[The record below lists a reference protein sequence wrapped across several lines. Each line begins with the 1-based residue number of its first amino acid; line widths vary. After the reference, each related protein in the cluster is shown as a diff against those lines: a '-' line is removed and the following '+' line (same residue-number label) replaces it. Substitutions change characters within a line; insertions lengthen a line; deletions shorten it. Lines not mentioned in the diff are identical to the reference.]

1 VQVTIEMIMLFKRLC
16 PFVVTIVFI
25 ALSASFLSAETGSI
39 YTNEVHVLFEKP
51 LLPVAR
57 EVAELYPAV
66 SSELSRTFR
75 WEIDFR
81 PEIVLPKDRDTFR
94 KMVGSDSI
102 LAFAVPER
110 NLIVL
115 DTSRV
120 CTKPFTLRTT
130 LKHELCHL
138 VLHRNI
144 QGDRLPRWLDE
155 GICQW
160 ASGGIAELMVEDSDK
175 ALAQAT
181 ASDMLIPIGGLER
194 FPDEEKSLLL
204 AYEESKSF
212 VEYLISKSGEDK
224 FLLAMGHFKKGNSLD
239 EALQRIFSMSLH
251 DLEHDWQA
259 RLKRKYTW
267 FYYLSSNLYT
277 ILFALAALIT
287 VYGFIRL
294 LQKKRAYKDAEEEE
308 EEKEASED

>member
-1 VQVTIEMIMLFKRLC
+1 MLFKRIC
-16 PFVVTIVFI
+16 PFVVSVVFI
-25 ALSASFLSAETGSI
+25 ALSASFLSAETSSI
-39 YTNEVHVLFEKP
+39 QTSTANILFEKP
-51 LLPVAR
+51 LMPVAR
-57 EVAELYPAV
+57 EIAEIYPAV
-66 SSELSRTFR
+66 SSELSQAFR

-81 PEIVLPKDRDTFR
+81 PEIVLANDRDTFR

-102 LAFAVPER
+102 LAFAVPQR

-120 CTKPFTLRTT
+120 YTKPFTLRTT

-160 ASGGIAELMVEDSDK
+160 ASGGIAELMAEDSDK

-194 FPDEEKSLLL
+194 FPDEDKSLLL

-212 VEYLISKSGEDK
+212 VEYLISKSGEEG
-224 FLLAMGHFKKGNSLD
+224 FLQAVGYFKEGNSLD
-239 EALQRIFSMSLH
+239 EAIQRSFSMSLH
-251 DLEHDWQA
+251 DLEQDWQSH
-259 RLKRKYTW
+259 LKRKYTW
-267 FYYLSSNLYT
+267 VYYLSSNLYT
-277 ILFALAALIT
+277 ILFVFAALIT

-294 LQKKRAYKDAEEEE
+294 LQKKRAYKDEETEEE
-308 EEKEASED
+308 DR

>member
-1 VQVTIEMIMLFKRLC
+1 M
-16 PFVVTIVFI
+16 
-25 ALSASFLSAETGSI
+25 
-39 YTNEVHVLFEKP
+39 
-51 LLPVAR
+51 PVAR
-57 EVAELYPAV
+57 EIAEIYPAV

-75 WEIDFR
+75 WEIDFS
-81 PEIVLPKDRDTFR
+81 PEIVLAKDRDTFR

-120 CTKPFTLRTT
+120 YTKPFTLRTT

-160 ASGGIAELMVEDSDK
+160 ASGGIAELMAEDSDK
-175 ALAQAT
+175 ALAQAA
-181 ASDMLIPIGGLER
+181 ASDMLIPIRELER
-194 FPDEEKSLLL
+194 FPEEDKSLLL

-212 VEYLISKSGEDK
+212 VEYLISKSGEEG
-224 FLLAMGHFKKGNSLD
+224 LLQAMGYFKEGNSLD
-239 EALQRIFSMSLH
+239 DAIQRSFSMSLH
-251 DLEHDWQA
+251 DLEQDWQA
-259 RLKRKYTW
+259 HLKRKYTW

-277 ILFALAALIT
+277 ILFVFAALIT

-294 LQKKRAYKDAEEEE
+294 LQKKRAYKDEEAEEEDRE
-308 EEKEASED
+308 NSAILSAYSKPVYQA

>member
-1 VQVTIEMIMLFKRLC
+1 MIMFFKRLC
-16 PFVVTIVFI
+16 TFVLSIVFL

-39 YTNEVHVLFEKP
+39 QTGAANIVFEKP
-51 LLPVAR
+51 LMPVAR
-57 EVAELYPAV
+57 EIAGIYPAV
-66 SSELSRTFR
+66 SSELSGTFR

-81 PEIVLPKDRDTFR
+81 PDIVLAKDRDTFR

-120 CTKPFTLRTT
+120 YTKPFTLRTT

-144 QGDRLPRWLDE
+144 HGDRLPRWLDE

-160 ASGGIAELMVEDSDK
+160 ASGGIAELMVEDPDK
-175 ALAQAT
+175 ALAQAA
-181 ASDMLIPIGGLER
+181 ASDRLIPLRELER
-194 FPDEEKSLLL
+194 FPDDEKFLLL
-204 AYEESKSF
+204 SYEESRSF
-212 VEYLISKSGEDK
+212 VEYLISRFGEDE
-224 FLLAMGHFKKGNSLD
+224 FLQAVGHYKEGNSLD
-239 EALQRIFSMSLH
+239 EALQKSFSMGLD
-251 DLEHDWQA
+251 DLERDWQS
-259 RLKRKYTW
+259 RMKRKYTW

-277 ILFALAALIT
+277 ILFVFAALVT

-294 LQKKRAYKDAEEEE
+294 LHKKRAYKDEEAEED
-308 EEKEASED
+308 KGASGD

>member
-1 VQVTIEMIMLFKRLC
+1 MPFKRICL
-16 PFVVTIVFI
+16 FGASVVFI
-25 ALSASFLSAETGSI
+25 ALSASFLSAETASI
-39 YTNEVHVLFEKP
+39 QTRAVNIVFEKP
-51 LLPVAR
+51 LMPVAR
-57 EVAELYPAV
+57 EITEIFPAV

-81 PEIVLPKDRDTFR
+81 PEIVLSKDRETFR

-102 LAFAVPER
+102 LAFAVPDR

-120 CTKPFTLRTT
+120 YTKPFTLRTT

-144 QGDRLPRWLDE
+144 QGGRLPRWLDE

-160 ASGGIAELMVEDSDK
+160 ASGGIAELMAEDSDK
-175 ALAQAT
+175 ALAQAA
-181 ASDMLIPIGGLER
+181 ASDMLIPMQELEQ
-194 FPDEEKSLLL
+194 FPEEDKYLIL

-212 VEYLISKSGEDK
+212 VEYLISNAGEEG
-224 FLLAMGHFKKGNSLD
+224 FLQAMRHFKEGNSLD
-239 EALQRIFSMSLH
+239 DAIQRSFSISLH
-251 DLEHDWQA
+251 DLERDWQA
-259 RLKRKYTW
+259 HLKRKYTW

-277 ILFALAALIT
+277 ILFVFAALIT

-294 LQKKRAYKDAEEEE
+294 LQKKRAYKDEEAEEED
-308 EEKEASED
+308 KGSSGG

>member
-1 VQVTIEMIMLFKRLC
+1 MMIMLFKRLC
-16 PFVVTIVFI
+16 PFVLSMVFL

-39 YTNEVHVLFEKP
+39 QTDMANIVFEKP
-51 LLPVAR
+51 LMPVAR
-57 EVAELYPAV
+57 EIAEIYPAV
-66 SSELSRTFR
+66 SSELSGTFR

-81 PEIVLPKDRDTFR
+81 ADIVLAKDRDTFR

-102 LAFAVPER
+102 LAFAVPGR

-120 CTKPFTLRTT
+120 YTKPFTLRTT

-160 ASGGIAELMVEDSDK
+160 ASGGIAELMVEDPDK
-175 ALAQAT
+175 ALAQAA
-181 ASDMLIPIGGLER
+181 ASDRLIPLRELER
-194 FPDEEKSLLL
+194 FPDEEKFLLL
-204 AYEESKSF
+204 AYEESRSF
-212 VEYLISKSGEDK
+212 VEYLISRSGEEG
-224 FLLAMGHFKKGNSLD
+224 LLQAMGHFRKGNSLD
-239 EALQRIFSMSLH
+239 EAIQKSFSMSLH
-251 DLEHDWQA
+251 DLEQDWQS
-259 RLKRKYTW
+259 RMKRKYTW
-267 FYYLSSNLYT
+267 FYYFSSNLYT
-277 ILFALAALIT
+277 ILFVFAALIT

-294 LQKKRAYKDAEEEE
+294 LQKKRAYKDEEAMEE
-308 EEKEASED
+308 DKGGSED

>member
-1 VQVTIEMIMLFKRLC
+1 MLFKRIY
-16 PFVVTIVFI
+16 PFVVSVVFI

-39 YTNEVHVLFEKP
+39 QTSEANIFFEKP
-51 LLPVAR
+51 LTPVAR
-57 EVAELYPAV
+57 EIADIYSAV

-75 WEIDFR
+75 WEIAFR
-81 PEIVLPKDRDTFR
+81 PDIILAKDRDTFR

-110 NLIVL
+110 TLIVL

-120 CTKPFTLRTT
+120 YTKPFTLRTT

-160 ASGGIAELMVEDSDK
+160 ASGGLAELMSEDSDK
-175 ALAQAT
+175 SIAQAA
-181 ASDMLIPIGGLER
+181 ASDMLIPMRELER
-194 FPDEEKSLLL
+194 FPDEDKSLVL

-212 VEYLISKSGEDK
+212 VEYLISRSGEEA
-224 FLLAMGHFKKGNSLD
+224 FLQAMGYFKQGNSLD
-239 EALQRIFSMSLH
+239 EAIQRSFSMSLH
-251 DLEHDWQA
+251 DLEQNWQA

-267 FYYLSSNLYT
+267 FYYFSNNLYT
-277 ILFALAALIT
+277 ILFVFAALIT

-294 LQKKRAYKDAEEEE
+294 LQKKRAYKDEEEVEKE
-308 EEKEASED
+308 EEGRGGSGG

>member
-1 VQVTIEMIMLFKRLC
+1 MLFKRICL
-16 PFVVTIVFI
+16 FVVSVVFI
-25 ALSASFLSAETGSI
+25 LLSAFFLSAETGSI
-39 YTNEVHVLFEKP
+39 QTSAVNVVFETP
-51 LLPVAR
+51 LMPVAR
-57 EVAELYPAV
+57 EVAEIYPAV
-66 SSELSRTFR
+66 SSELSQTFR

-81 PEIVLPKDRDTFR
+81 PEIVLAKDRDTFR

-102 LAFAVPER
+102 LAFAVPQR

-120 CTKPFTLRTT
+120 YAKPFTLHTT

-144 QGDRLPRWLDE
+144 EGDRLPRWLDE

-160 ASGGIAELMVEDSDK
+160 ASGGIAELMAEDADK
-175 ALAQAT
+175 ALAQAA
-181 ASDMLIPIGGLER
+181 ASDMLIPLRELER
-194 FPDEEKSLLL
+194 FPDEDKFLLL

-212 VEYLISKSGEDK
+212 VEYLISKSGEEA
-224 FLLAMGHFKKGNSLD
+224 FLQAMGHFKQGNSLD
-239 EALQRIFSMSLH
+239 EAIQRSFSMSLH
-251 DLEHDWQA
+251 DLEQDWQA

-267 FYYLSSNLYT
+267 FYYLSANLYT
-277 ILFALAALIT
+277 ILFVFAALIT

-294 LQKKRAYKDAEEEE
+294 LQKKRAYKDEE
-308 EEKEASED
+308 AMDEDRGSSGD

>member
-1 VQVTIEMIMLFKRLC
+1 MLFKRICL
-16 PFVVTIVFI
+16 FVVSVVFI

-39 YTNEVHVLFEKP
+39 QTSAANVLFERP
-51 LLPVAR
+51 LMPVAR
-57 EVAELYPAV
+57 EIADIYPAV

-81 PEIVLPKDRDTFR
+81 PDIVLTKDRDTFR

-115 DTSRV
+115 DTSRIY
-120 CTKPFTLRTT
+120 TKPFTLRTT

-144 QGDRLPRWLDE
+144 QGNRLPRWLDE

-160 ASGGIAELMVEDSDK
+160 ASGGIAELMAEDSDK
-175 ALAQAT
+175 ALAQAA
-181 ASDMLIPIGGLER
+181 ASDMLIPMRELER
-194 FPDEEKSLLL
+194 FPDEDKSLVL

-212 VEYLISKSGEDK
+212 VEYLISRSGEES
-224 FLLAMGHFKKGNSLD
+224 LLQAMGHFKQGNSLD
-239 EALQRIFSMSLH
+239 EAIQRSFSMSLH
-251 DLEHDWQA
+251 DLEQDWQS

-267 FYYLSSNLYT
+267 FYYFSNNLYT
-277 ILFALAALIT
+277 ILFVFAALIT
-287 VYGFIRL
+287 VYGFVRL
-294 LQKKRAYKDAEEEE
+294 LQKKRAYKDEEAEEEDRE
-308 EEKEASED
+308 GSGD

>member
-1 VQVTIEMIMLFKRLC
+1 MLFKRICLS
-16 PFVVTIVFI
+16 VVSVVFI

-39 YTNEVHVLFEKP
+39 HTSAVKVLFEKP
-51 LLPVAR
+51 LMPVAR
-57 EVAELYPAV
+57 EIAEIYPAV

-75 WEIDFR
+75 WEIDFS
-81 PEIVLPKDRDTFR
+81 PEIVLAKDRDTFR

-120 CTKPFTLRTT
+120 YTKPFTLRTT

-160 ASGGIAELMVEDSDK
+160 ASGGIAELMAEDSDK
-175 ALAQAT
+175 ALAQAA
-181 ASDMLIPIGGLER
+181 ASDRLIPMRELEQ
-194 FPDEEKSLLL
+194 FPDEDKSLLL

-212 VEYLISKSGEDK
+212 VEYLISKSGEEG
-224 FLLAMGHFKKGNSLD
+224 LLQAMGHFKEGNSLD
-239 EALQRIFSMSLH
+239 DAIQRSFSMSLH
-251 DLEHDWQA
+251 DLEQDWQA
-259 RLKRKYTW
+259 HLKRKYTW

-277 ILFALAALIT
+277 ILFVFAALIT

-294 LQKKRAYKDAEEEE
+294 LQKKRAYKDEEEE
-308 EEKEASED
+308 EEGRGE

>member
-1 VQVTIEMIMLFKRLC
+1 MLFKRIC
-16 PFVVTIVFI
+16 FFVVSVVFI
-25 ALSASFLSAETGSI
+25 ALSASFLSAETASI
-39 YTNEVHVLFEKP
+39 HASAVKVLFEKP
-51 LLPVAR
+51 LKPVAG
-57 EVAELYPAV
+57 EIAEIYPAV

-81 PEIVLPKDRDTFR
+81 PEIVLAKDRDTFR

-120 CTKPFTLRTT
+120 YTKPFTLRTT

-160 ASGGIAELMVEDSDK
+160 ASGGIAELMAEDSDK
-175 ALAQAT
+175 ALAQAA
-181 ASDMLIPIGGLER
+181 ASDMLIPMRELEI
-194 FPDEEKSLLL
+194 FSGEDKSLLL

-212 VEYLISKSGEDK
+212 VEYLISKSGEEG
-224 FLLAMGHFKKGNSLD
+224 LLQAMEHFKEGNSLD
-239 EALQRIFSMSLH
+239 DAIQRSFAMSLH
-251 DLEHDWQA
+251 DLEQDWQSH
-259 RLKRKYTW
+259 LKRKYTW

-277 ILFALAALIT
+277 ILFVFAALIT

-294 LQKKRAYKDAEEEE
+294 LQKKRAYKDEEEE
-308 EEKEASED
+308 DRGVSGD

>member
-1 VQVTIEMIMLFKRLC
+1 VK
-16 PFVVTIVFI
+16 
-25 ALSASFLSAETGSI
+25 
-39 YTNEVHVLFEKP
+39 VLFEKP
-51 LLPVAR
+51 LMPVAR
-57 EVAELYPAV
+57 EIAEIYPAV

-75 WEIDFR
+75 WEIDFS
-81 PEIVLPKDRDTFR
+81 PEIVLAKDRDTFR

-120 CTKPFTLRTT
+120 YTKPFTLRTT

-160 ASGGIAELMVEDSDK
+160 ASGGIAELMAEDSDK
-175 ALAQAT
+175 ALAQAA
-181 ASDMLIPIGGLER
+181 ASDMLIPMRALEI
-194 FPDEEKSLLL
+194 FPEEDKSLLL

-212 VEYLISKSGEDK
+212 VEYLISKSGEEG
-224 FLLAMGHFKKGNSLD
+224 LLQAMGHVKEGNSLD
-239 EALQRIFSMSLH
+239 DAIQKSYSMSLH
-251 DLEHDWQA
+251 DLEQNWQA
-259 RLKRKYTW
+259 HLKRKYTW

-277 ILFALAALIT
+277 ILFVFAALIT

-294 LQKKRAYKDAEEEE
+294 LQKKRAYKDEEEEE
-308 EEKEASED
+308 EEKGEDR

>member
-1 VQVTIEMIMLFKRLC
+1 MLFKRIC
-16 PFVVTIVFI
+16 PFVVSVVFI
-25 ALSASFLSAETGSI
+25 ALSATFLSAETGSI
-39 YTNEVHVLFEKP
+39 QTSAANVLFEKP
-51 LLPVAR
+51 LMPVAR
-57 EVAELYPAV
+57 EIAEIYPAV

-75 WEIDFR
+75 WVIDFR
-81 PEIVLPKDRDTFR
+81 PEIVLAKDRDTFR

-102 LAFAVPER
+102 LAFAVPQR

-120 CTKPFTLRTT
+120 YTKPFTLRTT

-160 ASGGIAELMVEDSDK
+160 ASGGIAELMAEDSDK

-194 FPDEEKSLLL
+194 FPDEDKSLLL

-212 VEYLISKSGEDK
+212 VEYLISKSGEEG
-224 FLLAMGHFKKGNSLD
+224 FLQAVGYFKEGNSLD
-239 EALQRIFSMSLH
+239 EAIQRSFSMSLH
-251 DLEHDWQA
+251 DLEQDWQSH
-259 RLKRKYTW
+259 LKRKYTW
-267 FYYLSSNLYT
+267 VYYLSSNLYT
-277 ILFALAALIT
+277 ILFVFAALIT

-294 LQKKRAYKDAEEEE
+294 LQKKRAYKDEEEE
-308 EEKEASED
+308 EDRGE

>member
-1 VQVTIEMIMLFKRLC
+1 V
-16 PFVVTIVFI
+16 
-25 ALSASFLSAETGSI
+25 SFLSAETASI
-39 YTNEVHVLFEKP
+39 QTRAVNVLFEKP
-51 LLPVAR
+51 LTPVAR
-57 EVAELYPAV
+57 EIAEIYPAV

-81 PEIVLPKDRDTFR
+81 PEIVLAKDRDTFR

-102 LAFAVPER
+102 LAFAVPDR

-120 CTKPFTLRTT
+120 YTKPFTLRTT

-160 ASGGIAELMVEDSDK
+160 ASGGIAELMVEDPDK
-175 ALAQAT
+175 VLAQAA
-181 ASDMLIPIGGLER
+181 ASDMLIPLRELER

-204 AYEESKSF
+204 AYEESRSF
-212 VEYLISKSGEDK
+212 VEYLISKSGEEV
-224 FLLAMGHFKKGNSLD
+224 FLQAMGHFKEGNSLD
-239 EALQRIFSMSLH
+239 EAIQRSFSMSLH
-251 DLEHDWQA
+251 DLEQDWHS

-267 FYYLSSNLYT
+267 FYYLSANLYT
-277 ILFALAALIT
+277 ILFVFAALIT
-287 VYGFIRL
+287 IYGFIRL
-294 LQKKRAYKDAEEEE
+294 LKKKRAYKDEEAEEEDRG
-308 EEKEASED
+308 SSGD

>member
-1 VQVTIEMIMLFKRLC
+1 MLFKRIC
-16 PFVVTIVFI
+16 PFVVSVVFI
-25 ALSASFLSAETGSI
+25 ALSASFLSAETSSI
-39 YTNEVHVLFEKP
+39 QTSTANILFEKP
-51 LLPVAR
+51 LMPVAR
-57 EVAELYPAV
+57 EIAEIYPAV
-66 SSELSRTFR
+66 SSELSQAFR

-81 PEIVLPKDRDTFR
+81 PEIVLANDRDTFR

-102 LAFAVPER
+102 LAFAVPQR

-120 CTKPFTLRTT
+120 YTKPFTLRTT

-160 ASGGIAELMVEDSDK
+160 ASGGIAELMAEDSDK

-194 FPDEEKSLLL
+194 FPDEDKSLLL

-212 VEYLISKSGEDK
+212 VEYLISKSGEEG
-224 FLLAMGHFKKGNSLD
+224 FLQAVGYFKEGNSLD
-239 EALQRIFSMSLH
+239 EAIQRSFSMSLH
-251 DLEHDWQA
+251 DLEQDWQSH
-259 RLKRKYTW
+259 LKRKYTW
-267 FYYLSSNLYT
+267 VYYLSSNLYT
-277 ILFALAALIT
+277 ILFVFAALIT

-294 LQKKRAYKDAEEEE
+294 LQKKRAYKDEET
-308 EEKEASED
+308 EDEDR

>member
-1 VQVTIEMIMLFKRLC
+1 MPI
-16 PFVVTIVFI
+16 
-25 ALSASFLSAETGSI
+25 
-39 YTNEVHVLFEKP
+39 
-51 LLPVAR
+51 AR
-57 EVAELYPAV
+57 EIAEIYPAV

-81 PEIVLPKDRDTFR
+81 PEIVLAKDRDTFR

-120 CTKPFTLRTT
+120 YTKPFTLRTT

-144 QGDRLPRWLDE
+144 QGERLPRWLDE
-155 GICQW
+155 GVCQW
-160 ASGGIAELMVEDSDK
+160 ASGGIAELMVEEPDK
-175 ALAQAT
+175 ALAQAA
-181 ASDMLIPIGGLER
+181 ASDILIPLRELER
-194 FPDEEKSLLL
+194 FPDEDKSLLL

-212 VEYLISKSGEDK
+212 VEYLISRSGKES
-224 FLLAMGHFKKGNSLD
+224 LLQAMAYFKEGNSLD
-239 EALQRIFSMSLH
+239 DAIQRSFSMSLQ
-251 DLEHDWQA
+251 DIEQDWHS

-277 ILFALAALIT
+277 ILFAFAALIT

-294 LQKKRAYKDAEEEE
+294 LQKKRAYKDEEEE
-308 EEKEASED
+308 EEEGRGGPGG

>member
-1 VQVTIEMIMLFKRLC
+1 MIMLFKRLC
-16 PFVVTIVFI
+16 LFVLSIVFL
-25 ALSASFLSAETGSI
+25 ALSVSFLSAETGSI
-39 YTNEVHVLFEKP
+39 QTGMANIVFEKP
-51 LLPVAR
+51 LIPVAR
-57 EVAELYPAV
+57 EIAEIYPAV

-75 WEIDFR
+75 WEVDFS
-81 PEIVLPKDRDTFR
+81 PDIVLAKDRDTFR

-102 LAFAVPER
+102 LAFAVPGR

-120 CTKPFTLRTT
+120 YTKPFTLRTT

-160 ASGGIAELMVEDSDK
+160 ASGGIAELMAEDSDK
-175 ALAQAT
+175 ALAQAA
-181 ASDMLIPIGGLER
+181 ASDRLIPLRELER
-194 FPDEEKSLLL
+194 FPGEEKSLLL

-212 VEYLISKSGEDK
+212 VEYLISRSGEEG
-224 FLLAMGHFKKGNSLD
+224 LLQAMGHFKEGNSLD
-239 EALQRIFSMSLH
+239 EAIQRSFSMSLD
-251 DLEHDWQA
+251 DLEQDWQS

-277 ILFALAALIT
+277 ILFVFAALIT

-294 LQKKRAYKDAEEEE
+294 MQKKRAYKDEEEE
-308 EEKEASED
+308 GTGESGD

>member
-1 VQVTIEMIMLFKRLC
+1 MLFKRIC
-16 PFVVTIVFI
+16 PFVVSVVFI
-25 ALSASFLSAETGSI
+25 ALSASFLSAETSSI
-39 YTNEVHVLFEKP
+39 QTSTANILFEKP
-51 LLPVAR
+51 LMPVAR
-57 EVAELYPAV
+57 EIAEIYPAV
-66 SSELSRTFR
+66 SSELSQAFR

-81 PEIVLPKDRDTFR
+81 PEIVLAKDRDTFR

-102 LAFAVPER
+102 LAFAVPQR

-120 CTKPFTLRTT
+120 YTKPFTLRTT

-160 ASGGIAELMVEDSDK
+160 ASGGIAELMAEDSDK

-194 FPDEEKSLLL
+194 FPDEDKSLLL
-204 AYEESKSF
+204 AYEEGKSF
-212 VEYLISKSGEDK
+212 VEYLISKSGEEG
-224 FLLAMGHFKKGNSLD
+224 FLQAVGYFKEGNSLD
-239 EALQRIFSMSLH
+239 EAIQRSFSMSLH
-251 DLEHDWQA
+251 DLEQDWQA
-259 RLKRKYTW
+259 HLKRKYTW

-277 ILFALAALIT
+277 VLFVFAALIT

-294 LQKKRAYKDAEEEE
+294 LQKKRAYKDEEEE
-308 EEKEASED
+308 DRGVSGD

>member
-1 VQVTIEMIMLFKRLC
+1 L
-16 PFVVTIVFI
+16 FI
-25 ALSASFLSAETGSI
+25 ALSVSFLSAETGSI
-39 YTNEVHVLFEKP
+39 QTSTVNVLFEKP
-51 LLPVAR
+51 LMPVAR
-57 EVAELYPAV
+57 EIADIYPAV

-81 PEIVLPKDRDTFR
+81 PEIILARDRNTFR

-120 CTKPFTLRTT
+120 YTKPFTLRTT

-160 ASGGIAELMVEDSDK
+160 ASGGLAELMVEDPDN
-175 ALAQAT
+175 ALAQAA
-181 ASDMLIPIGGLER
+181 ASDRLIPLRELER
-194 FPDEEKSLLL
+194 FPDEDKSLLL

-212 VEYLISKSGEDK
+212 VEYIISKSGEEG
-224 FLLAMGHFKKGNSLD
+224 LLQAMGHFKEGNLLD
-239 EALQRIFSMSLH
+239 EAIQRSFSMSLD
-251 DLEHDWQA
+251 DLEQDWQA

-277 ILFALAALIT
+277 ILFVLAALIT

-294 LQKKRAYKDAEEEE
+294 LKKKRAYKEEEAME
-308 EEKEASED
+308 EGRGGSGD

>member
-1 VQVTIEMIMLFKRLC
+1 MLFKRIC
-16 PFVVTIVFI
+16 PFVVSVVFI

-39 YTNEVHVLFEKP
+39 QTSAANISFEKH
-51 LLPVAR
+51 LMPVAR
-57 EVAELYPAV
+57 EIIEIYPAV

-81 PEIVLPKDRDTFR
+81 PEIVLAKDRDTFR

-102 LAFAVPER
+102 LAFAVPQR

-120 CTKPFTLRTT
+120 YTKPFTLRTT

-144 QGDRLPRWLDE
+144 EGDRLPRWLDE

-160 ASGGIAELMVEDSDK
+160 ASGGIAELMAEDSDK

-181 ASDMLIPIGGLER
+181 ASDMLIPIGGLEQ
-194 FPDEEKSLLL
+194 FPEEDKSLLL

-212 VEYLISKSGEDK
+212 VEYLISKSGEEG
-224 FLLAMGHFKKGNSLD
+224 FLQAVGYFKEGNSLD
-239 EALQRIFSMSLH
+239 EAIQRSFSMSLH
-251 DLEHDWQA
+251 DLEQDWQA
-259 RLKRKYTW
+259 HLKRKYTW

-277 ILFALAALIT
+277 VLFVFAALIT

-294 LQKKRAYKDAEEEE
+294 LQKKRAYKDEEEE
-308 EEKEASED
+308 DRGVSGD

>member
-1 VQVTIEMIMLFKRLC
+1 MLFKRIC
-16 PFVVTIVFI
+16 PFVVSAVFI
-25 ALSASFLSAETGSI
+25 ALSATFLSAETDSI
-39 YTNEVHVLFEKP
+39 HTSVVKVLFEKP
-51 LLPVAR
+51 LMPVAR
-57 EVAELYPAV
+57 EIAEIYPAV

-81 PEIVLPKDRDTFR
+81 PDIVLAKDRDTFR

-102 LAFAVPER
+102 LAFAVPQR

-120 CTKPFTLRTT
+120 YTKPFTLRTT

-160 ASGGIAELMVEDSDK
+160 ASGGIAELMAEDSDK

-194 FPDEEKSLLL
+194 FPDEDKSLLL

-212 VEYLISKSGEDK
+212 VEYLISKSGEEG
-224 FLLAMGHFKKGNSLD
+224 FLQAVGYFKEGNSLD
-239 EALQRIFSMSLH
+239 EAIQRSFSMSLH
-251 DLEHDWQA
+251 DLEQDWQSH
-259 RLKRKYTW
+259 LKRKYTW
-267 FYYLSSNLYT
+267 VYYLSSNLYT
-277 ILFALAALIT
+277 ILFVFAALIT

-294 LQKKRAYKDAEEEE
+294 LQKKRAYKDEEEE
-308 EEKEASED
+308 DRGVSGD

>member
-1 VQVTIEMIMLFKRLC
+1 MPFKRICL
-16 PFVVTIVFI
+16 FGASVVFI
-25 ALSASFLSAETGSI
+25 ALSASFLSAETASI
-39 YTNEVHVLFEKP
+39 QTRAVNVLFEKP
-51 LLPVAR
+51 LMPVAR
-57 EVAELYPAV
+57 EIAEIYPAV

-81 PEIVLPKDRDTFR
+81 PHIVLAKDRDTFR

-120 CTKPFTLRTT
+120 YTKPFTLRTT

-160 ASGGIAELMVEDSDK
+160 ASGGIAELMAEDSDK
-175 ALAQAT
+175 ALAQAA
-181 ASDMLIPIGGLER
+181 ASDMLIPMRELEI
-194 FPDEEKSLLL
+194 FSGEDKSLLL

-212 VEYLISKSGEDK
+212 VEYLISKSGEEG
-224 FLLAMGHFKKGNSLD
+224 LLQAMEHFKEGNSLD
-239 EALQRIFSMSLH
+239 DAIQRSFSMSLH
-251 DLEHDWQA
+251 DLEQDWQSH
-259 RLKRKYTW
+259 LKRKYTW

-277 ILFALAALIT
+277 ILFVFAALIT

-294 LQKKRAYKDAEEEE
+294 LQKKRAYKDEEAEEEE
-308 EEKEASED
+308 EDKGASGE